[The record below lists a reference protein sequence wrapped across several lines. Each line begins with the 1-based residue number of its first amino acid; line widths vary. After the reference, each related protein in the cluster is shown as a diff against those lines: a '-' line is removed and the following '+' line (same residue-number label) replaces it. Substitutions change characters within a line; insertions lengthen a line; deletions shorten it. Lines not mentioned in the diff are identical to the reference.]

1 MENDIVL
8 APAGYMFMYLSAM
21 ALFAWNFYR
30 VLRNRPQQV
39 QVDARDRDDSRGQQ
53 PVSSS
58 YSDSRRAA

>member
-30 VLRNRPQQV
+30 VLRNRSQQV
-39 QVDARDRDDSRGQQ
+39 RVDARDRDDSRDEQ
-53 PVSSS
+53 PVGRSF
-58 YSDSRRAA
+58 SDSRRAA